1 MERRRNIA
9 QAVIL
14 ILFLTLAILIG
25 NAIAKGILLFLFSAG
40 MIFNIITI
48 LKKKK
53 DDKYIAKV
61 LYGLLLFLTS
71 VLALASVYMV
81 VVTIIE
87 TF

>member
-9 QAVIL
+9 QVVIL
-14 ILFLTLAILIG
+14 ILFLALAIFIG
-25 NAIAKGILLFLFSAG
+25 NVIAKGILLFLFSAG
-40 MIFNIITI
+40 MIFNIITT

-71 VLALASVYMV
+71 VLALASIYMIAA
-81 VVTIIE
+81 TIIE